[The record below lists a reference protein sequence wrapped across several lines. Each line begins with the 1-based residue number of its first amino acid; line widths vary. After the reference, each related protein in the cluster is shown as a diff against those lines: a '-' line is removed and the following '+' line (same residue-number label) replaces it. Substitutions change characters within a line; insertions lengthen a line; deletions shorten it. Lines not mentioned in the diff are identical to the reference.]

1 MMVTR
6 PSTTLRGTRQQHSLP
21 VALAQYLGAMDHAKL
36 QTLFDL
42 TGRTA
47 IITGGTRGIGRA
59 MAEGFVAAGANVVVS
74 SRKADACEETE
85 AHLKGMGG
93 NALGIPANM
102 GAPETGEALVAA
114 AVDAF
119 GGVDILVNNA
129 ANALALPVG
138 HQTPEGWTKSF
149 DVNLRGPALLIQAA
163 TPQLAESNHASIIN
177 VSSIG
182 AFMFANGT
190 SMYASM
196 KAALLG
202 LTRSYAAELGTKN
215 IRVNA
220 IAPGTVDTDMTR
232 NTESGPDA
240 MAMRQIIARPAHA
253 DEMVGPALFLA
264 SDASSFV
271 TGQTLIADGGMHP
284 H

>member
-1 MMVTR
+1 
-6 PSTTLRGTRQQHSLP
+6 
-21 VALAQYLGAMDHAKL
+21 MDQAKL

-42 TGRTA
+42 SGRTA

-59 MAEGFVAAGANVVVS
+59 IAEGFVASGANVVVS
-74 SRKADACEETE
+74 SRKADACDETA
-85 AHLKGMGG
+85 AHLNAMAG
-93 NALGIPANM
+93 NSSSDNSGHGKAVGVAANM
-102 GAPETGEALVAA
+102 GAPDTGQALVAA
-114 AVDAF
+114 AVEAF

-138 HQTPEGWTKSF
+138 HQTPEGWNKSF
-149 DVNLRGPALLIQAA
+149 DVNLRGPALLIQEA
-163 TPQLAESNHASIIN
+163 TPHLAESNHASIIN

-196 KAALLG
+196 KAALLA
-202 LTRSYAAELGTKN
+202 LTRSYAAELGAKN

-240 MAMRQIIARPAHA
+240 MALRQIIARPAHA